1 MDRLRRRHEGPLTNR
16 RRLMGV
22 QGGEVLHTSLSQAD
36 EEEIRAAL
44 NAHQAATVG

>member
-1 MDRLRRRHEGPLTNR
+1 VIYDATADKALPRIARF
-16 RRLMGV
+16 
-22 QGGEVLHTSLSQAD
+22 GGEVLHTSLSQAD